1 MAISSSRLAVAEAGP
16 SPWVPATILGVIL
29 VIAVMPY
36 MSRPEPTSIASS
48 YRHSSSYVDVHRT
61 TTRSSSSSFFSL
73 SFLWIP
79 VLLVVLFQW
88 LTGSWPELFHLDGQA
103 GGAARSPA
111 AAASGVMPPAYG
123 WHPAQGAASPAGS
136 WPWSGGFG
144 PIWNAYKRRKNDTV
158 RVSNWLRTSFVDLGG
173 HWCLFFL
180 GILLFSM
187 LLGSRTSVAYNT
199 PPPLTYAPPPPSTF
213 RFPAWSLFL
222 PWRSP
227 AKY

>member
-1 MAISSSRLAVAEAGP
+1 MATSSSRLAAAEAGP

-29 VIAVMPY
+29 VIAVMSY

-48 YRHSSSYVDVHRT
+48 YRQSSNYVDVHRT
-61 TTRSSSSSFFSL
+61 TTRSSSSSSFFSL
-73 SFLWIP
+73 SFLSIP

-88 LTGSWPELFHLDGQA
+88 LTGSCPELFHLDEQA
-103 GGAARSPA
+103 GGAARSPI

-123 WHPAQGAASPAGS
+123 WHPAQGAAAAGGS

-158 RVSNWLRTSFVDLGG
+158 RVSNWLWTSFVDLGG

-187 LLGSRTSVAYNT
+187 LLGSRTSTAYNT
-199 PPPLTYAPPPPSTF
+199 PSPLTYAPPPPTTF
-213 RFPAWSLFL
+213 RFPWSLFL
-222 PWRSP
+222 P
-227 AKY
+227 